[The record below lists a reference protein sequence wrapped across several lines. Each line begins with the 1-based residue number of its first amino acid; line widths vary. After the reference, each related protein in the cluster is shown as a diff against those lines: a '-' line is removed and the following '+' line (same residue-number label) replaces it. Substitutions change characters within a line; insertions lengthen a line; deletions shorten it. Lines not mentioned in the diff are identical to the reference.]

1 MRQKRRNDDE
11 AADRANR
18 RNGPNKS
25 CPQCRRKGPGEDGQ
39 KAADAPVQ
47 TIIATTGTRS
57 LDPVSKYLDQLNPEA
72 KTLISK
78 LALDILME
86 YPDWSREKIY
96 AEAKKLIPGVYR
108 NP

>member
-1 MRQKRRNDDE
+1 
-11 AADRANR
+11 
-18 RNGPNKS
+18 
-25 CPQCRRKGPGEDGQ
+25 
-39 KAADAPVQ
+39 
-47 TIIATTGTRS
+47 
-57 LDPVSKYLDQLNPEA
+57 VSKYLDQLNPEA